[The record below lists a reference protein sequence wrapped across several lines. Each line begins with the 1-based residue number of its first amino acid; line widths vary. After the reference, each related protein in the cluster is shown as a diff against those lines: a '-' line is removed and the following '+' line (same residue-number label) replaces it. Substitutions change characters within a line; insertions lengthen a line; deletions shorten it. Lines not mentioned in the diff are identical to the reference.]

1 MPPMPKN
8 ILVPCVKWEG
18 ATPHI
23 SYNSIGNP
31 STSTPMRVDYPGIK
45 DANSIGSGWVRVT
58 DQNPG
63 SGQDISCLLVSV
75 YRLTSGSSA
84 YAWTNTNG
92 WQKSVGSRPNVQ
104 SLSFSAVG

>member
-1 MPPMPKN
+1 
-8 ILVPCVKWEG
+8 
-18 ATPHI
+18 
-23 SYNSIGNP
+23 
-31 STSTPMRVDYPGIK
+31 MRVDCPGIK

-104 SLSFSAVG
+104 SLSFSAVGGNSFSHYYLGCTIPPASPYGISWIHTYHIND